1 MTDKEKL
8 RYTERIEKTVGRA
21 INRYS
26 LIAGGDRVA
35 VALSGGKD
43 SLALLET
50 IARRRRRLPVTYE
63 LFAVHVFI
71 SNIGYESDVRFMES
85 FCESLDVPFRL
96 IEMEV
101 DLTKDE
107 TKSRCFVCS
116 WHRRKA
122 LFSFAEE
129 MHCGKLAFGHHMD
142 DAIETLFMN
151 MIYNGTMS
159 SLPPCLPMFEGN
171 LQVIRPLILLE
182 KKEIDKYAGIR
193 EFPSELKRC
202 PYSDDTARIRARE
215 MIENMTSSDSVIKKN
230 IFRSMSNIH
239 GEYLPP
245 AE

>member
-8 RYTERIEKTVGRA
+8 RYIESIEKKVGRA

-35 VALSGGKD
+35 VALSGGRD

-63 LFAVHVFI
+63 IFAAHIFI
-71 SNIGYESDVRFMES
+71 SNIGYESDVRFMKS
-85 FCESLDVPFRL
+85 FCESLEIPFHL

-101 DLTKDE
+101 DLTLDE
-107 TKSRCFVCS
+107 SKSRCFVCS

-122 LFSFAEE
+122 LFNFAEE
-129 MHCGKLAFGHHMD
+129 MKCGKLAFGHHMD

-159 SLPPCLPMFEGN
+159 SLPPALPMFGGN

-182 KKEIDKYAGIR
+182 KNEIDRYAEIR
-193 EFPSELKRC
+193 EFPTELKRC
-202 PYSDDTARIRARE
+202 PYGDDTARIKARE
-215 MIENMTSSDSVIKKN
+215 MIAKITSSDSTIKKN